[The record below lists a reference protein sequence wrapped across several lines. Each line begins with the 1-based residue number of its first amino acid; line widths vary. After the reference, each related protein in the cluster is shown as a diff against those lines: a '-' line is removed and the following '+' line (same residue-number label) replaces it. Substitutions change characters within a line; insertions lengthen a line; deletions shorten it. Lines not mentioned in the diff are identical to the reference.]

1 MVVTVYKSEGAE
13 CVQKKTCSLLLL
25 LKDNLAVLRHFSL
38 MHTLHTH
45 THTHHMHT
53 HTHHLHT
60 HMHTH
65 TCTNEHTHHTHTYT
79 HTHTHTD
86 QTHTHHMHVGTQM
99 HKQTHN
105 THTLTQ
111 LLSNNGLKAN
121 AQNLSHKMTNSSIK
135 VPTVTPLTA
144 VYIYT
149 VLTWPVLPR

>member
-1 MVVTVYKSEGAE
+1 
-13 CVQKKTCSLLLL
+13 
-25 LKDNLAVLRHFSL
+25 
-38 MHTLHTH
+38 
-45 THTHHMHT
+45 
-53 HTHHLHT
+53 
-60 HMHTH
+60 
-65 TCTNEHTHHTHTYT
+65 
-79 HTHTHTD
+79 
-86 QTHTHHMHVGTQM
+86 MHVGTQM